1 LSYFIQR
8 YLFSNEGKL
17 KTIFKFCV
25 NLPKNIPM
33 QGRRRYIIF
42 FLIYK
47 NMQLKYKHSVLGFF
61 WSLLHPFMY
70 LLIFWAIF
78 STAFPSIENYPLYVL
93 SGMIFWVYFSNATSQ
108 LSIVFIK
115 NAHLIKS
122 FNISKSLY
130 ALTDLGSEL
139 VSFLLGLIP
148 FMILMYFLGM
158 KFGFHLLYLIPVIVL
173 FSVFIFSLGIILGAV
188 NVFLRDVGIL
198 WNTINPALLYL
209 SPIAYS
215 YQIVPEQYK
224 FIVKYN
230 PLYHFLEIV
239 RDVLYL
245 SQAPSAHYLGR
256 CLLIAGVTA
265 ILALLI
271 YRKTRNGLI
280 SNL

>member
-1 LSYFIQR
+1 
-8 YLFSNEGKL
+8 
-17 KTIFKFCV
+17 
-25 NLPKNIPM
+25 M

-47 NMQLKYKHSVLGFF
+47 NLQLKYKHSVLGFF

-93 SGMIFWVYFSNATSQ
+93 SGMIFWVYFSNTTSQ

-122 FNISKSLY
+122 FNIPKSFY
-130 ALTDLGSEL
+130 PLTEVGSEL

-148 FMILMYFLGM
+148 FMVLMYFLGM
-158 KFGFHLLYLIPVIVL
+158 KFSPHLLYLIPVIML
-173 FSVFIFSLGIILGAV
+173 FSVFIFSLGIILGAL

-198 WNTINPALLYL
+198 WSTINPALFYL

-215 YQIVPEQYK
+215 YQIVPEKFK

-230 PLYHFLEIV
+230 PLYHFFEII

-245 SQAPSAHYLGR
+245 GQAPSAHYVGR
-256 CLLIAGVTA
+256 CLLITAVTVV
-265 ILALLI
+265 LAFLI

-280 SNL
+280 SSL